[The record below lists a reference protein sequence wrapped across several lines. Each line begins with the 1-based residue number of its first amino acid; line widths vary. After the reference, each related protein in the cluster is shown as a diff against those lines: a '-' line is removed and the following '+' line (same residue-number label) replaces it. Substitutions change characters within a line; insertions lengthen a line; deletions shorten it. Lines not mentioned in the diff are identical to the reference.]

1 MSLIRLFLNKT
12 SGWICFALLT
22 IVSAQAADYLS
33 PISLVASQDEKQ
45 LYVAEVTAKQVAVVD
60 AASGKVVATIPVA
73 GEPSGLALAPDG
85 ARLYVTA
92 GRADGKIHVLNLAK
106 NTVEETLP
114 AGHTPTAPVL
124 SLDGMTLYVCNRLNN
139 EVQVLDLVSRKIT
152 ARIRVNREP
161 VAAVLTR
168 DGKRLFVAN
177 HLPTGAA
184 NVDRMTSVIDVIDTA
199 SNKVASSI
207 NLPNGAIDLRGMC
220 LSADGKIVYVPSI
233 LARFL
238 TPTTQIERGW
248 MNTHALNLIDAEK
261 GSLLHT
267 VLLDES
273 DLGAANPWGVACTP
287 DDKYI
292 CVAHSAT
299 HEVSLIDQAALLAKL
314 SKIPRRDEFKLGDNA
329 YEALPENS
337 ANDLSFLNGIRQ
349 RVKLKGNGPR
359 GVAVAGNKVYVAEY
373 FSGSLGVLTLGASGP
388 EVQSLPLGPEP
399 PMSLV
404 RNGEMLFNDASMMCF
419 QQWQSCST
427 CHPDGRMDA
436 VNWDLLN
443 DGIGNPKSTKS
454 LVLSAQRCPVMSR
467 GVRPSAAVAVRT
479 GMKFIQFI
487 TPTED
492 RATAVYE
499 YIKSLTPVPSP
510 YLVNGKLSKSARRGQ
525 AVFDKADCISCH
537 GGRYYTDTKL
547 HDVGTSDGADQGA
560 RFVTP
565 TLCEVWRTAP
575 YLHDGRAATMEEVFT
590 KHNKK
595 DIHGD
600 TSNLSPQELKDL
612 VEYVHSL

>member
-1 MSLIRLFLNKT
+1 MLLSKT
-12 SGWICFALLT
+12 SGWICVAILM
-22 IVSAQAADYLS
+22 IVSARAADYLS
-33 PISLVASQDEKQ
+33 PVCLVASRDEKQ
-45 LYVAEVTAKQVAVVD
+45 LYVAEATAKQVAVVD
-60 AASGKVVATIPVA
+60 AASGKVVASIPLS

-85 ARLYVTA
+85 TRLYVTA
-92 GRADGKIHVLNLAK
+92 GSAAGKINVLNLAK
-106 NTVEETLP
+106 NAVEEMLP
-114 AGHTPTAPVL
+114 AGHTPIAPVL
-124 SLDGMTLYVCNRLNN
+124 SADGKTLYICNRFNN
-139 EVQVLDLVSRKIT
+139 EVQVIDLVSRKIT
-152 ARIRVNREP
+152 ARIRVTREP
-161 VAAVLTR
+161 VAAVITR
-168 DGKRLFVAN
+168 DGKSLFVAN

-199 SNKVASSI
+199 SGKVATSI
-207 NLPNGAIDLRGMC
+207 TLPNGAIDLRGMC

-261 GSLLHT
+261 RSLRHT
-267 VLLDES
+267 VLLDDS

-287 DDKYI
+287 DGRSI

-299 HEVSLIDQAALLAKL
+299 HEISLIDQAALLDKL
-314 SKIPRRDEFKLGDNA
+314 SKIPRRDESKLGDSA
-329 YEALPENS
+329 YEALPENPV
-337 ANDLSFLNGIRQ
+337 NNLSFLNGIRQ

-373 FSGSLGVLTLGASGP
+373 FSGSLGVLTLGGSGP
-388 EVQSLPLGPEP
+388 EVQSLPLGSEAA
-399 PMSLV
+399 MTLL
-404 RNGEMLFNDASMMCF
+404 RKGEMLFNDASMMCF

-427 CHPDGRMDA
+427 CHPDARMDA

-454 LVLSAQRCPVMSR
+454 LVLSAQRSPVMSR

-492 RATAVYE
+492 RAAAVYE
-499 YIKSLTPVPSP
+499 YIKSLRPVPSP
-510 YLVNGKLSKSARRGQ
+510 YLINGKLSESARRGKD
-525 AVFDKADCISCH
+525 VFERAYCNRCH
-537 GGRYYTDTKL
+537 SGPYYTDTRL
-547 HDVGTSDGADQGA
+547 HDVKTSDGADQGA
-560 RFVTP
+560 PFVTP

-590 KHNKK
+590 KYNQGGR
-595 DIHGD
+595 HGH
-600 TSNLSPQELKDL
+600 TSNLRPQELKDL